1 MRTPNSIIEDRSM
14 ETFASVHRTMRS
26 KANSGTVE
34 PGGGGP
40 DGGAVFLNGTVVY
53 ARYGGKTAEDALKS
67 LISEAGNGVRASV
80 SDPERV
86 RMFRTYLRYIS
97 DDGIITAEPLDGS
110 TVEPHDVEGV
120 ILGGIKNAR
129 KGAWRGQTNDADRS
143 FFPEGRYSALA
154 PDFASMSEYI
164 EEEDLSGY
172 AVGTHEVAT
181 FRNGEVIDRKD
192 VSVEASVRTEVSA
205 ADGWVIVD
213 TDVDV
218 EEPEGEKDEEGLL
231 DRLL

>member
-1 MRTPNSIIEDRSM
+1 
-14 ETFASVHRTMRS
+14 MRS

-34 PGGGGP
+34 LGGGGP

-53 ARYGGKTAEDALKS
+53 ARYGGKTAEDAIKS
-67 LISEAGNGVRASV
+67 LISEGGNGVRATV

-97 DDGIITAEPLDGS
+97 DDGLVTAEPLDGS
-110 TVEPHDVEGV
+110 AVEPHDVEGV
-120 ILGGIKNAR
+120 IIEGIRNAR
-129 KGAWRGQTNDADRS
+129 KGTWRGQTNDADRS
-143 FFPEGRYSALA
+143 FFPEGRRSALA
-154 PDFASMSEYI
+154 PDFDSLREYI
-164 EEEDLSGY
+164 EEENLSGY

-192 VSVEASVRTEVSA
+192 VSVEGSVRTEVSA

-213 TDVDV
+213 TDVNVDV
-218 EEPEGEKDEEGLL
+218 EEPEGEKEEEGLL
-231 DRLL
+231 NRLF